1 MFEQVPA
8 IGVLA
13 ASCGMAGLA
22 AGIGS
27 YVLAVRVRE
36 EAARTR
42 VDLGDAQRRLRRER
56 AEQESGLF
64 GLMVAAL
71 PPFTAVAR
79 ALPASAGESILER
92 YVRAGWPGGLEDDEI
107 VGVALLVGVFIA
119 VLTTLAI
126 LMIYPLAAPLGVLG
140 FLMGPGL
147 VSGSLTRRAADRDKD
162 IARTMPFVLD
172 LLVLTM
178 RAGAPLNTAMERVA
192 IDYARHPIGLEF
204 RSVLTDLEMG
214 VTKEDALAN
223 LGNRVPIEAV
233 RTFAD
238 DLTEAEHLGR
248 PVADTLQRLADRSR
262 ERRITQAN
270 ETAGQA
276 KVMVLVPGML
286 VFIATLLL
294 LFSPFVV
301 KYFYGG
307 YGGGI

>member
-1 MFEQVPA
+1 
-8 IGVLA
+8 
-13 ASCGMAGLA
+13 
-22 AGIGS
+22 
-27 YVLAVRVRE
+27 
-36 EAARTR
+36 
-42 VDLGDAQRRLRRER
+42 
-56 AEQESGLF
+56 
-64 GLMVAAL
+64 
-71 PPFTAVAR
+71 
-79 ALPASAGESILER
+79 
-92 YVRAGWPGGLEDDEI
+92 
-107 VGVALLVGVFIA
+107 
-119 VLTTLAI
+119 
-126 LMIYPLAAPLGVLG
+126 
-140 FLMGPGL
+140 
-147 VSGSLTRRAADRDKD
+147 
-162 IARTMPFVLD
+162 
-172 LLVLTM
+172 
-178 RAGAPLNTAMERVA
+178 VA

-238 DLTEAEHLGR
+238 DLTEAELLGR

-307 YGGGI
+307 YGGV

>member
-8 IGVLA
+8 IAVLG

-42 VDLGDAQRRLRRER
+42 VDLGDKQRRLRRDR
-56 AEQESGLF
+56 AEQESGIF

-79 ALPASAGESILER
+79 ALPASAGESLLER
-92 YVRAGWPGGLEDDEI
+92 YVRAGWPGGLDDDEI
-107 VGVALLVGVFIA
+107 VGLALLIGVLIA
-119 VLTTLAI
+119 VFATLAI
-126 LMIYPLAAPLGVLG
+126 LVIYPLAAPLGVLG

-147 VSGSLTRRAADRDKD
+147 VSGSLTRRAADRDRD

-204 RSVLTDLEMG
+204 RSVLMDLEMG

-238 DLTEAEHLGR
+238 DLTEAELLGR

-307 YGGGI
+307 YGGV